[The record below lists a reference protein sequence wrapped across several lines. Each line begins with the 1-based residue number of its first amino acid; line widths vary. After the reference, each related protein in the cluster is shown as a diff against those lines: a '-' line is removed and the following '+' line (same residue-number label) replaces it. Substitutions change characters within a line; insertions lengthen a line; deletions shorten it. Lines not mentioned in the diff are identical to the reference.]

1 MKRLDKSEI
10 IFRIIAYTGVTVF
23 AIFALYPFIYTISAA
38 ISGRSAVNAGE
49 IVLFAKDI
57 QFEAFKHVF
66 SDKDFWI
73 SYSNT
78 LFYTFYGTSWGMF
91 VSVLGA
97 YALSKRRL
105 LFRRQLNFLVVFTM
119 WFSAGMIPTF
129 LNYTRFGVN
138 NRWGIVF
145 AMGVQAFNIILLRNA
160 FEAVPKELEEAAI
173 VDGANEYQ
181 IFWRIYIPISK
192 AVLATVTLFYGL
204 TRWNGYFWT
213 RILLRDDS
221 QQPLQVY
228 LRKTFETIFEE
239 DTIQS
244 GVFAIESL
252 VYAMLVCSIIPII
265 IIYPY
270 LQKYFAK
277 GVNLGGV
284 KG

>member
-10 IFRIIAYTGVTVF
+10 IFKIIAYTGITMF
-23 AIFALYPFIYTISAA
+23 AIFTLYPFIYTISAA

-49 IVLFAKDI
+49 VVLFAKDI
-57 QFEAFKHVF
+57 QFESFKYVF

-73 SYSNT
+73 SYTNT

-91 VSVLGA
+91 VSVTGA

-105 LFRRQLNFLVVFTM
+105 LFRRQLNFLMVFTM
-119 WFSAGMIPTF
+119 WFSAGMIPTY
-129 LNYTRFGVN
+129 LNYMRFGVD
-138 NRWGIVF
+138 NRWGIIF

-181 IFWRIYIPISK
+181 IFYRIYMPISR

-213 RILLRDDS
+213 RILLNDDTE
-221 QQPLQVY
+221 QPLQVY

-239 DTIQS
+239 DTVQS

-252 VYAMLVCSIIPII
+252 VYTMLVCSIIPII

-270 LQKYFAK
+270 LQKYFAR